1 MNKNRTNRRSPAACT
16 AVLACVLCAGTACWA
31 ALDDARVSALDAAFG
46 VLTQREDAEQAAV
59 VDALLG
65 DAAVPDGD
73 WQDYFRAYGDK
84 GTFTAALAR
93 YWEHTVSV
101 TAPDRTAYLSAVCAG
116 GVVGSYLAGDLTL
129 GVGIESASSAVTWL
143 QYVGARLSP
152 QSRGRIAELLGAR
165 LSGNPVSLAPLFA
178 GNPRQTWLAMQL
190 CLTLGHNCSV
200 EGAGL
205 TKLLLLPEAT
215 ALFYDRY
222 RVLLFDNGALNP
234 LQVESLG
241 SLWASIPPELHAIE
255 VLAVP
260 AAVGM
265 GPDQPTL
272 IMAGQIV
279 YIDPISMDEYS
290 NPAEFASAANQVA
303 APEFAL
309 TAAVN
314 VFRAIQDVQFLRR
327 PGLIVRRDQILAR
340 AQTAPSRYLRRFV
353 PPALYMENP
362 NELLPSVAYLWFIDS
377 ACAFRQAMELFEFR
391 QREPMD
397 ALLLMADVLS
407 GGGNSTL
414 AAGTNPIGIVSSA
427 ETPVARTILDIDYL
441 TGIGMLGSTW
451 QFELTDSGSVYR
463 YLRQ

>member
-1 MNKNRTNRRSPAACT
+1 MVVSI
-16 AVLACVLCAGTACWA
+16 AVLLCAGTACWA

-46 VLTQREDAEQAAV
+46 VLTQREDIEQAAV
-59 VDALLG
+59 VDGLLA
-65 DAAVPDGD
+65 DAAVLDGD
-73 WQDYFRAYGDK
+73 WQEYFRAYGDK

-93 YWEHTVSV
+93 YWEHAVSV

-116 GVVGSYLAGDLTL
+116 GVAGSYLAGDLAS
-129 GVGIESASSAVTWL
+129 GVGMDSASSAVTWL
-143 QYVGARLSP
+143 QYVGAHLSA
-152 QSRGRIAELLGAR
+152 QSRGRIIELLGAR
-165 LSGNPVSLAPLFA
+165 IGSNPVNLAPLFA

-190 CLTLGHNCSV
+190 CLTLGHYCPA
-200 EGAGL
+200 EGTGL

-222 RVLLFDNGALNP
+222 RVLLFDNGTLNP

-241 SLWASIPPELHAIE
+241 SLLASIPPELHEIE

-260 AAVGM
+260 GAVGM
-265 GPDQPTL
+265 GPDQPPL
-272 IMAGQIV
+272 VMAGQAV
-279 YIDPISMDEYS
+279 YIDPIPMDEYS
-290 NPAEFASAANQVA
+290 DPSEFASPANQVA
-303 APEFAL
+303 APEFTL

-314 VFRAIQDVQFLRR
+314 VFRAIQDVQFRRR
-327 PGLIVRRDQILAR
+327 PALIVRRDQILAR
-340 AQTAPSRYLRRFV
+340 AQATPSRYLRRFV
-353 PPALYMENP
+353 PPALYMDNP

-391 QREPMD
+391 QHEPMD

-407 GGGNSTL
+407 GGGNSTVVVE
-414 AAGTNPIGIVSSA
+414 TNPMGIVSSD
-427 ETPVARTILDIDYL
+427 ETPAGRTILDTDYL

-451 QFELTDSGSVYR
+451 LFELTESGSAHR